1 VFGAAVEGVASYVD
15 STAEIPAG
23 KVANAAL
30 GAGAGALVMAKPVV
44 AGAGRVAPD
53 GYKLSGLYHGTAAD
67 QYPKRSR
74 WEAPRSVRLFLALA
88 LTAACAACVASRP
101 PSQGSIPRAQ
111 PPTVRVFIVV
121 HRWHSGVVL
130 PRAALAPAILPEVA
144 DFPDAD
150 YLEFGWG
157 DRDYYEGKRGA
168 WVILKAALWPTP
180 GVLHV
185 ASCSGRVV
193 TCFPYSRIV
202 SLDMPDSALQRLS
215 ERLGGSFRRD
225 VQPKAAPLGPGLYGE
240 SRFYPSREKF
250 YLLKTCNSWTA
261 GLLQAAGYP
270 IRPASSLTVDAVMK
284 QLKPYATLIQ
294 APEG

>member
-1 VFGAAVEGVASYVD
+1 M
-15 STAEIPAG
+15 P
-23 KVANAAL
+23 
-30 GAGAGALVMAKPVV
+30 
-44 AGAGRVAPD
+44 
-53 GYKLSGLYHGTAAD
+53 H
-67 QYPKRSR
+67 QYPQRSR
-74 WEAPRSVRLFLALA
+74 GEAPRAARLCLALA
-88 LTAACAACVASRP
+88 LTCACTACVASRP
-101 PSQGSIPRAQ
+101 PLLGSIPRAE
-111 PPTVRVFIVV
+111 PTIPTVRVFIVI

-130 PRAALAPAILPEVA
+130 PRAALAPEIVPEVA

-168 WVILKAALWPTP
+168 WVILRAALWPTP

-215 ERLGGSFRRD
+215 EKLSGSFQRGA
-225 VQPKAAPLGPGLYGE
+225 QPKAEPLRPGLYGD

-250 YLLKTCNSWTA
+250 YLLKTCNTWTA
-261 GLLQAAGYP
+261 RLLQAAGYP
-270 IRPASSLTVDAVMK
+270 VRPASSLTVDTVMR
-284 QLKPYATLIQ
+284 QLRPYTTLIQ
-294 APEG
+294 APER